1 MRRATIFI
9 TFVTVALLCVS
20 HLFAQ
25 NNQSMTIVIDPG
37 HGGYDPGAVATLNGK
52 QYREC
57 DIALNV
63 ALKAGAMIEK
73 NMPQVKVIYTRS
85 TDKHW
90 STNKT
95 RDLQARVDIANKA
108 DAGLFLSIHCN
119 AAKATSASGAVTLIM
134 GESSAKR
141 IQQNADVI
149 EDAYRDDLVDMSDA
163 ATAAAVRAYI
173 KTVQFTLLQNSNT
186 FANLLQKYHKNA
198 VGHGNR
204 RSLVYGQPLWVLCYT
219 QMPGVLTEI
228 GFMSNKHD
236 LQIMATDEGQQ
247 KIAQAI
253 YDGFCEYYKM
263 YFGGEPQPAEQT
275 QSTEEPQQELAAQE
289 APKQEVTKEEKSAD
303 VGYTIQLCASKTKIA
318 TNSSEF
324 KSYRGRVREFVTDGT
339 FCYKYCTGIFSSK
352 EEADKSLEEVRKL
365 FKNAYVVGFDGNKL
379 VSQSVVAEKLKT
391 R

>member
-1 MRRATIFI
+1 
-9 TFVTVALLCVS
+9 
-20 HLFAQ
+20 
-25 NNQSMTIVIDPG
+25 
-37 HGGYDPGAVATLNGK
+37 
-52 QYREC
+52 
-57 DIALNV
+57 
-63 ALKAGAMIEK
+63 
-73 NMPQVKVIYTRS
+73 
-85 TDKHW
+85 
-90 STNKT
+90 
-95 RDLQARVDIANKA
+95 
-108 DAGLFLSIHCN
+108 
-119 AAKATSASGAVTLIM
+119 
-134 GESSAKR
+134 
-141 IQQNADVI
+141 
-149 EDAYRDDLVDMSDA
+149 
-163 ATAAAVRAYI
+163 
-173 KTVQFTLLQNSNT
+173 
-186 FANLLQKYHKNA
+186 
-198 VGHGNR
+198 
-204 RSLVYGQPLWVLCYT
+204 
-219 QMPGVLTEI
+219 MPGVLTEI

-275 QSTEEPQQELAAQE
+275 QSIEEPQQELAAQE

-391 R
+391 K

>member
-1 MRRATIFI
+1 M
-9 TFVTVALLCVS
+9 
-20 HLFAQ
+20 
-25 NNQSMTIVIDPG
+25 
-37 HGGYDPGAVATLNGK
+37 
-52 QYREC
+52 
-57 DIALNV
+57 
-63 ALKAGAMIEK
+63 
-73 NMPQVKVIYTRS
+73 
-85 TDKHW
+85 
-90 STNKT
+90 
-95 RDLQARVDIANKA
+95 
-108 DAGLFLSIHCN
+108 
-119 AAKATSASGAVTLIM
+119 
-134 GESSAKR
+134 
-141 IQQNADVI
+141 
-149 EDAYRDDLVDMSDA
+149 
-163 ATAAAVRAYI
+163 
-173 KTVQFTLLQNSNT
+173 
-186 FANLLQKYHKNA
+186 
-198 VGHGNR
+198 
-204 RSLVYGQPLWVLCYT
+204 WVLCYT

-303 VGYTIQLCASKTKIA
+303 IGYTIQLCASKTKIA

-352 EEADKSLEEVRKL
+352 EEADKSLEEVHKL